1 MEQLPDN
8 KRDWAPHVNF
18 AFDKGA
24 ALLGDRWTLSILR
37 QFSLRSSLCYTELL
51 VSVKGIA
58 TNILSNR
65 LRKLV
70 CAGIL
75 AVAPS
80 NSDGRKWLYSLTA
93 KGSDLGPVLAAIEV
107 WSKRY

>member
-1 MEQLPDN
+1 VEQLPDK
-8 KRDWAPHVNF
+8 KRDRALHVNF
-18 AFDKGA
+18 SFDKGA

-37 QFSLRSSLCYTELL
+37 QFSLRSSLSYTELL
-51 VSVKGIA
+51 VAVRGIA

-70 CAGIL
+70 CAGVL

-80 NSDGRKWLYSLTA
+80 KSDGRKLLYSLN
-93 KGSDLGPVLAAIEV
+93 GERL
-107 WSKRY
+107 